1 MSVSSARFALRTTFQ
16 LTVLLGAMVLTGCA
30 SITPVAL
37 SSADLKQQAE
47 ADRAT
52 ARRDVPPITAALS
65 LEEAIARALK
75 YNLERRARMME
86 EALALNTFEAG
97 KFDMLPK
104 LVASA
109 GYRSRN
115 QDLVTRS
122 IDSVTGAPSL
132 ANPAISSERNH
143 SNADLGLTW
152 SLLDFGLSYYGAQ
165 QNADRILIA
174 TERRRKAMHIL
185 IQDVRTAFWRTASAQ
200 KLRGDITATITLAES
215 ALVDSRQAES
225 ERLRS
230 PIDALRF
237 QRQLLDNLRQLEAI
251 DQELSTARI
260 DLAGLINA
268 PLDSELTVIEPTD
281 LMNQQML
288 SWSVTAMEDTA
299 LAQNADLREQNYN
312 VRIASIET
320 RKTLVRLFPNLSFN
334 DSLRYDSDKYM
345 INNHWNEAGL
355 QLSFNLFNLFSAPAQ
370 MRLAEAGIA
379 LADQRRVTT
388 QMAVLTQMHVARLQY
403 ASAVR
408 QYQRADTIWSVDDR
422 IKQHVANRAS
432 VQTQSK
438 LDAVSNDTAAI
449 LSQLR
454 RYQTL
459 AQLNAA
465 ASRLQATLG
474 MEPAIGDVQTTP
486 LAQLTGEV
494 GAALKQWSD
503 GELAGTAK
511 P

>member
-1 MSVSSARFALRTTFQ
+1 MAAIPTRLAPRTALP

-30 SITPVAL
+30 SMTPIAL
-37 SSADLKQQAE
+37 TGGDLKQQAQ

-52 ARRDVPPITAALS
+52 ARRNVPPITAALG

-75 YNLERRARMME
+75 YNLDRRARMME
-86 EALALNTFEAG
+86 EALALNAFEAG
-97 KFDMLPK
+97 KYDMLPK

-115 QDLVTRS
+115 EDLITRS

-152 SLLDFGLSYYGAQ
+152 NLLDFGLSYYGAQ
-165 QNADRILIA
+165 QNADRLLIA

-185 IQDVRTAFWRTASAQ
+185 IQDVRTAFWRTASSQ
-200 KLRGDITATITLAES
+200 KLRADITTTITLAES
-215 ALVDSRQAES
+215 ALDDSRQAET

-237 QRQLLDNLRQLEAI
+237 QRQLLDNLRQLETI

-268 PLDSELTVIEPTD
+268 PLDSNLTVIEPAD
-281 LMNQQML
+281 LMKQKML
-288 SWSVTAMEDTA
+288 SWSITAMEDTA

-312 VRIASIET
+312 VRIAGIET
-320 RKTLVRLFPNLSFN
+320 RKAMTRLFPNLSFN
-334 DSLRYDSDKYM
+334 DTLRYDSDKYM
-345 INNHWNEAGL
+345 VNNHWNEAGL
-355 QLSFNLFNLFSAPAQ
+355 QLSFNLFNLLSAPSQ
-370 MRLAEAGIA
+370 LRLAEAGIA

-408 QYQRADTIWSVDDR
+408 QYQRADTIWQVDDR
-422 IKQHVANRAS
+422 IRQHVANRAS
-432 VQTQSK
+432 VEVQSK
-438 LDAVSNDTAAI
+438 LEAVSNDTAAI

-459 AQLNAA
+459 AQLHAA

-486 LAQLTGEV
+486 LAQLTDEV
-494 GAALKQWSD
+494 AGSLKRWSE
-503 GELAGTAK
+503 GELAATAK

>member
-1 MSVSSARFALRTTFQ
+1 MVASPVRFASLVTLR

-30 SITPVAL
+30 SMTPVAL
-37 SSADLKQQAE
+37 TNADLKQQAD

-115 QDLVTRS
+115 EDLVTRS

-152 SLLDFGLSYYGAQ
+152 NLLDFGLSYYGAQ

-200 KLRGDITATITLAES
+200 KLRAGIRATSTLTES
-215 ALVDSRQAES
+215 ALVDSRQAET

-268 PLDSELTVIEPTD
+268 PLDSDLRVIEPTD
-281 LMNQQML
+281 LMNQKML
-288 SWSVTAMEDTA
+288 DWPVTAMEDTA
-299 LAQNADLREQNYN
+299 LAQNADLREQHYN

-345 INNHWNEAGL
+345 INNRWNEAGL
-355 QLSFNLFNLFSAPAQ
+355 QLSFNLFNLLSAPSQ
-370 MRLAEAGIA
+370 QRLAEAGIA

-388 QMAVLTQMHVARLQY
+388 QMAVLTQMHVARLHY

-422 IKQHVANRAS
+422 IRQHVANRAS

-503 GELAGTAK
+503 GELAGIAK